1 MASKF
6 KSLTKR
12 LKPDHQADSVVVK
25 AAEIY
30 GPEYI
35 PRTKT
40 HGGNV
45 ILAKGGVEI
54 VINKGLSGKD
64 RRGRPDTKDIL
75 VSDDEDQTVEVSGRY
90 ADKKDK
96 KKDGKEIANVSR
108 NVWIFGRLRRR
119 TG

>member
-1 MASKF
+1 MAPKF
-6 KSLTKR
+6 KSLVKG

-25 AAEIY
+25 AAEID

-64 RRGRPDTKDIL
+64 RRGRPDTNDVL
-75 VSDDEDQTVEVSGRY
+75 VSDNEDQTVEVSGRF
-90 ADKKDK
+90 AK
-96 KKDGKEIANVSR
+96 KKNKKTDGKEVASVSK

-119 TG
+119 SG